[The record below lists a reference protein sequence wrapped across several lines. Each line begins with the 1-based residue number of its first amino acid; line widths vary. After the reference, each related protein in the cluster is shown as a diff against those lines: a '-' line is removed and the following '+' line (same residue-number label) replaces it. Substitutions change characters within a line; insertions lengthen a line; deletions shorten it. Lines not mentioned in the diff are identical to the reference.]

1 VPEEQ
6 PHQPLTYANIGIDFE
21 KRQSIVE
28 GYRDVVGSAN
38 NPRVLGSIGA
48 FAGMFALGSKYKD
61 PVIVASTD
69 GVGTKVKLAALTGS
83 FESIGHD
90 IVNACLNDLLTTGA
104 EPLFFLDYIG
114 SVDLPREAKVSLVK
128 GINDACTAAGM
139 VLLGG
144 ETADMPGVYPPGEFD
159 LVGFVVGVVERDKII
174 DASRIQPGDLLFGIP
189 SDGLHT
195 NGFSLARVALDI
207 AVNPDKAEADKQRLM
222 RHVEELGMTLGEALL
237 KPHLSYLPQ
246 VQAAMSAGD
255 GSLVKGLSHITGG
268 GFEENIPR
276 VLPPGL
282 GARLQRNA
290 WAVPPVFRLIQHA
303 GDIDE
308 EEMYRV
314 FNMGIGLVI
323 VVSAGDGARLRAVLP
338 EAVEVGVVVPAPGEE
353 RVGWE

>member
-6 PHQPLTYANIGIDFE
+6 PQQPLTYANIGIDFE

-28 GYRDVVGSAN
+28 GYRGVVRGDR

-48 FAGMFALGSKYKD
+48 FAGMFALGSTYKD

-69 GVGTKVKLAALTGS
+69 GVGTKVKLAALMGS
-83 FESIGHD
+83 YESIGHD

-114 SVDLPREAKVSLVK
+114 SVDLPAEAKVSLVR
-128 GINDACTAAGM
+128 GIHEACDAAGC

-159 LVGFVVGVVERDKII
+159 LVGFVVGVMERDRII
-174 DASRIQPGDLLFGIP
+174 NPAGVRPGDLLFGLP

-195 NGFSLARVALDI
+195 NGYSLVRVALDV
-207 AVNPDKAEADKQRLM
+207 AVAPEKAAADRERLN
-222 RHVEELGMTLGEALL
+222 RYEEELGMTLGAALL
-237 KPHLSYLPQ
+237 KPHLSYLSQ
-246 VQAAMSAGD
+246 IKAAMSAGD

-282 GARLQRNA
+282 GARLRRNA
-290 WAVPPVFRLIQHA
+290 WSVPPVFRLVQRE
-303 GDIDE
+303 GGIDE

-323 VVSAGDGARLRAVLP
+323 IVSPEDAGLLRSVLP
-338 EAVEVGVVVPAPGEE
+338 EAVEIGEVVPAVGDE
-353 RVGWE
+353 RVVWE